1 MNPVPAAA
9 PRYHVL
15 GIYGIHEHQYYMLV
29 QALTVCEGGVGQVI
43 ALAMASILSSWRW
56 WLPSGQFNF
65 IDTGCR

>member
-9 PRYHVL
+9 RAITFL

-29 QALTVCEGGVGQVI
+29 QALTVCERGVWQVI

-56 WLPSGQFNF
+56 WLPIRAVQFYRY
-65 IDTGCR
+65 GM